1 MVSVQKS
8 EGPKLLERVTFKLC
22 WNKSTG
28 RVCSLHIFI
37 HIAESQVN
45 LFPWIGTVGWWQVMA
60 EKMTTWTKIQ
70 QAKPKTGKLYAIV
83 NYS

>member
-28 RVCSLHIFI
+28 HVGRLYIFI

-45 LFPWIGTVGWWQVMA
+45 LFPWKATVGWCQVA
-60 EKMTTWTKIQ
+60 AGKMTTWTKIQ
-70 QAKPKTGKLYAIV
+70 QAKPKTGKC
-83 NYS
+83 YS